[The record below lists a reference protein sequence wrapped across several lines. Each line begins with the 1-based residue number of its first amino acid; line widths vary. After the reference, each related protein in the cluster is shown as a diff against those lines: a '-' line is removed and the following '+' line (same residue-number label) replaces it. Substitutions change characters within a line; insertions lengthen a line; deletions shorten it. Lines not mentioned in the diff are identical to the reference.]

1 MSANAVGVDIVEI
14 ERVAL
19 ALALGRFGE
28 RFLQRVYTPIEV
40 AACRGRVHELSSVR
54 AQALLP
60 AFARP
65 PRP

>member
-14 ERVAL
+14 ERV